1 MLNDDPDKE
10 LTFKDK
16 DLILAR
22 SEDETGESTGKKGQ
36 SEKHSDEKLHM
47 KPASLPKSSKAR
59 GNAKTT
65 AQTAPQQ
72 KEADFDIDNV
82 SDSDASMLDP
92 ASAMADNLP
101 ERYEV
106 LSVLGEGG
114 TGAVFKVFDKIL
126 NQTFAVKMLRPHLI
140 DDKKA
145 LGRFQEEARSAKN
158 MTHVNLAAVY
168 DYGVGKH
175 GAPYLVMDYLEGK
188 SLEKIIK
195 EENGIAVPRAIDLF
209 IQITEAI
216 GHAHAKGLI
225 HRDVKPSNIIIESN
239 AQGVELVKLVDFG
252 IAKSLLGANSMQ
264 RTRTGDVIGSP
275 PYMAP
280 EQCEGTKLD
289 VRADIYSLGCVMYET
304 LCGHAPFT
312 GKNAIQII
320 LKHIKE
326 TPVPVSQACTEQK
339 VPDDLNYIVMRCL
352 QKERWQ
358 RYQNIGE
365 LRADL
370 ERFKSHKPIKHF
382 APTEPGPQ
390 PKPSPGPK
398 AARLDP
404 GWMGL
409 GLLIYF
415 CIVAVASFVQFTIN
429 HPPTPSAVATAPVS
443 YHETRDNASDEMRDY
458 DLERGLAPNPQ
469 LDAQKVWNLATRF
482 EQLNQPKKAIP
493 LFQFASRIFVFG
505 ERDYTVC
512 QKHLGDCY
520 YNLGNYQDA
529 LKSYQSTL
537 KSFDKSPLKDQS
549 NYAGYRAKIVQLIK
563 ICSQE

>member
-1 MLNDDPDKE
+1 
-10 LTFKDK
+10 
-16 DLILAR
+16 
-22 SEDETGESTGKKGQ
+22 
-36 SEKHSDEKLHM
+36 
-47 KPASLPKSSKAR
+47 
-59 GNAKTT
+59 
-65 AQTAPQQ
+65 
-72 KEADFDIDNV
+72 
-82 SDSDASMLDP
+82 
-92 ASAMADNLP
+92 
-101 ERYEV
+101 
-106 LSVLGEGG
+106 
-114 TGAVFKVFDKIL
+114 
-126 NQTFAVKMLRPHLI
+126 MLRPHLI

-145 LGRFQEEARSAKN
+145 LGRFQEEAKSAKN

-195 EENGIAVPRAIDLF
+195 EEHGLAVPRAIDLF

-225 HRDVKPSNIIIESN
+225 HRDVKPSNIIVENVSD
-239 AQGVELVKLVDFG
+239 GVELVKLVDFG

-326 TPVPVSQACTEQK
+326 APVTVSQACTEQK
-339 VPDDLNYIVMRCL
+339 IPDDLNYIVMRCL

-370 ERFKSHKPIKHF
+370 ERFKSHKAIKHF
-382 APTEPGPQ
+382 IPTVPGPE
-390 PKPSPGPK
+390 PK
-398 AARLDP
+398 ALELP
-404 GWMGL
+404 GELNQTTPKRPRSAWTNVANVLAAVLVMLSL
-409 GLLIYF
+409 GSIVRSLLF
-415 CIVAVASFVQFTIN
+415 G
-429 HPPTPSAVATAPVS
+429 PTQTEMTHTEVNAPVS
-443 YHETRDNASDEMRDY
+443 ERVPGVLPNDEMHDY
-458 DLERGLAPNPQ
+458 DYAQFLTAQPG
-469 LDAQKVWNLATRF
+469 LDATRVSNLANRF
-482 EQLNQPKKAIP
+482 EALNQPKRAIP
-493 LFQFASRIFVFG
+493 LYQFTSHTYASAGRYEYVSS
-505 ERDYTVC
+505 E
-512 QKHLGDCY
+512 KHLGDCY
-520 YNLGNYQDA
+520 RKLGDNVNA
-529 LKSYQSTL
+529 LKCYKAAL
-537 KSFDKSPLKDQS
+537 ISFDNSSLKKNGD
-549 NYAGYRAKIVQLIK
+549 YAAVRAKIVESIRLCAQK
-563 ICSQE
+563 